1 MRPQPAII
9 IAKLLADALALASAF
24 AAGFG
29 IASAVTQVARGIPYL
44 SLSSPHVTGHAI
56 MFGLFSLAVIIAL
69 HTRGHYTERL
79 PWWHQ
84 VRQIV
89 LACIA
94 AMLVQGFFH
103 FILKFPLSRL
113 WVGSTWILAIPLL
126 LIARLAVR
134 AVLKKMGRWQVP
146 TIIIG
151 GADNA
156 LETAFAL
163 HSDLFADYRLQKII
177 LLTQATLT
185 PEKLPP
191 RYKKVEVLH
200 SLTAAQT
207 AITQASGSKKG
218 PYVILAPDESSNTQL
233 NHLLAQLKE
242 SGLNFALVPPML
254 SVSLY
259 NSPPRY
265 FFGHNIVLFHPAQS
279 NDNAVNL
286 ALKRLFDVTASFCG
300 LLALS
305 PLFLAIAILIKWQSP
320 QSKVFFGHKRV
331 GQGGRKF
338 TCYKFTS
345 MVPNAEQVLKKLL
358 AEDPAAKAEWDKD
371 FKLKNDPRI
380 TPIGKF
386 IRATSLDE
394 IPQIFNVFRGD
405 MSLVGPR
412 PIVPD
417 ETKYYGENLAAYLSV
432 KPGITGL
439 WQVSGR
445 NDTSYE
451 YRVYLDTWYANHRSF
466 WHDIVI
472 LFETV
477 RIVLNRSGAY

>member
-1 MRPQPAII
+1 MRPHA
-9 IAKLLADALALASAF
+9 ATVLLKLLADAMALAAAF
-24 AAGFG
+24 ALGFG
-29 IASAVTQVARGIPYL
+29 IASAVSQLARGVPYL
-44 SLSSPHVTGHAI
+44 TLTSPHVTGHAL
-56 MFGLFSLAVIIAL
+56 MFALFSLAVMLAL
-69 HTRGHYTERL
+69 YGRGHYTERL

-84 VRQIV
+84 VRQVV
-89 LACIA
+89 LACVA

-113 WVGSTWILAIPLL
+113 WVGSTWLMAIPLL

-134 AVLKKMGRWQVP
+134 AVLKKLGRWQVP
-146 TIIIG
+146 TLIIG
-151 GADNA
+151 GANNA

-163 HSDLFADYRLQKII
+163 HSDLFADYRLSKIV
-177 LLTQATLT
+177 LLAESTLS

-191 RYKKVEVLH
+191 RYKKAEILYG
-200 SLTAAQT
+200 LTAAQS

-218 PYVILAPDESSNTQL
+218 LYVILAPDETSGTHL
-233 NHLLAQLKE
+233 NHLLSQLKE

-265 FFGHNIVLFHPAQS
+265 FFGHNIVLFHPTQ
-279 NDNAVNL
+279 NNANPVDV
-286 ALKRLFDVTASFCG
+286 ALKRAFDATASFCG

-305 PLFLAIAILIKWQSP
+305 PLFLTIALLIKWQSP

-358 AEDPAAKAEWDKD
+358 AENPAAKAEWERD

-451 YRVYLDTWYANHRSF
+451 YRVYLDTWYANHRSC
-466 WHDIVI
+466 WHDVVI